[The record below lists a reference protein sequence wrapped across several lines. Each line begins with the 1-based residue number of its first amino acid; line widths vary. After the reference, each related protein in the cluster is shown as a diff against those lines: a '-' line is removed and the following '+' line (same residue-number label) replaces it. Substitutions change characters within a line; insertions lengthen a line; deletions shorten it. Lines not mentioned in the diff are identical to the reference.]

1 MNGSCSWRLGRPSP
15 KFLVTEISVTRSLC
29 HAFPVLKELES
40 NVEYGE
46 AVFAL
51 LKRKAENQLE
61 LIAPAHSEQVVEFWR
76 ALLAMHEV
84 QVKLDRERHR
94 LSVLQG

>member
-1 MNGSCSWRLGRPSP
+1 MA
-15 KFLVTEISVTRSLC
+15 TRQTPLRS
-29 HAFPVLKELES
+29 AFQKELES

-46 AVFAL
+46 AVFTL

-61 LIAPAHSEQVVEFWR
+61 LIAPAYSEQVVEFWC

-94 LSVLQG
+94 LTVFKG